1 MSLKVRLEP
10 AGKSLECQMEIS
22 QQKCF
27 KWERQ
32 VIRSIFEK
40 DDLGGQMKGA
50 LGEAGEE
57 RTVQEERTGTGPTLA
72 LVVERQDPRP
82 VGTPATTLGSAF
94 GSLGT

>member
-40 DDLGGQMKGA
+40 GDLGGQMKGT

-57 RTVQEERTGTGPTLA
+57 GTCKKKGQAPVQPWLWLWRCKTL
-72 LVVERQDPRP
+72 EQ
-82 VGTPATTLGSAF
+82 
-94 GSLGT
+94 